1 MSGTAFQVDGK
12 VYNNAALTQRQP
24 FVTMLL
30 VDLNALAAKAK
41 KNHSSVGALAHPEDR
56 SLGIQASDV
65 RWVETVEKK
74 LSRKVGP

>member
-1 MSGTAFQVDGK
+1 
-12 VYNNAALTQRQP
+12 
-24 FVTMLL
+24 MLL